1 MQKREFL
8 QLYLHQY
15 SMETLIEHID
25 YLNPKTILITQK
37 NLSADFCARYILNP
51 EYHISYEDH
60 YEIDIDL
67 VLRSQPQLS
76 REVLEDAIY
85 QFQKE
90 LDKELDKEKEKE
102 SNLDKTKDYHP
113 VINSANGLT

>member
-8 QLYLHQY
+8 QLYIHQY
-15 SMETLIEHID
+15 SMKKLIEHID
-25 YLNPKTILITQK
+25 YLNTKTILITQR
-37 NLSADFCARYILNP
+37 NLSADFCARYILN
-51 EYHISYEDH
+51 EAYQISYEDH

-76 REVLEDAIY
+76 REALEDAID

-90 LDKELDKEKEKE
+90 LEKEFDKEKEKE
-102 SNLDKTKDYHP
+102 SR
-113 VINSANGLT
+113 

>member
-1 MQKREFL
+1 MQNREFL

-15 SMETLIEHID
+15 SMEKLIEHID
-25 YLNPKTILITQK
+25 YLNTKTILMTQR
-37 NLSADFCARYILNP
+37 NLSADFCARYILN
-51 EYHISYEDH
+51 EAYHISYEDH

-76 REVLEDAIY
+76 REELEDAID

-90 LDKELDKEKEKE
+90 KEQEKK
-102 SNLDKTKDYHP
+102 SCK
-113 VINSANGLT
+113 

>member
-8 QLYLHQY
+8 QLYIHQY

-25 YLNPKTILITQK
+25 YLNTKTILMTQK
-37 NLSADFCARYILNP
+37 NLSADFCARYILNE
-51 EYHISYEDH
+51 EYHISYEDR

-76 REVLEDAIY
+76 REALEDAID
-85 QFQKE
+85 QFQTE
-90 LDKELDKEKEKE
+90 LEQE
-102 SNLDKTKDYHP
+102 SKTNNK
-113 VINSANGLT
+113 